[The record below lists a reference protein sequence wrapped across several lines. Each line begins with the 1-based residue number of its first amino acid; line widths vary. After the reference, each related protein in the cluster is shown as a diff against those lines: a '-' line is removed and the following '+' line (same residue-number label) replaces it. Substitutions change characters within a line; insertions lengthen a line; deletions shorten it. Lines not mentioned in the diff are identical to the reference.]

1 MGNGLID
8 WSLDDFVKNNDFET
22 NWFNW
27 YARCK
32 NTRKTLA
39 GNLDSMVLRLKI
51 TRFLFGPLILV
62 TYSLV
67 FEFWKNC
74 KLVLE
79 A

>member
-1 MGNGLID
+1 MILRLIGLID
-8 WSLDDFVKNNDFET
+8 MLGV
-22 NWFNW
+22 
-27 YARCK
+27 RIL
-32 NTRKTLA
+32 RKTLA

-67 FEFWKNC
+67 FELWKNC

-79 A
+79 V

>member
-32 NTRKTLA
+32 NTKKNA
-39 GNLDSMVLRLKI
+39 C
-51 TRFLFGPLILV
+51 
-62 TYSLV
+62 
-67 FEFWKNC
+67 WKSG
-74 KLVLE
+74 
-79 A
+79 